1 MLLAEIKW
9 YWQALAVVFVIA
21 SILLIVV
28 VLLQKGKGGGLSAAF
43 GGAGGQ
49 SAFGSKTGDVFTWIT
64 IVIVGSYL
72 LLAMILTMNYKPVN
86 PLDETSIGAMGS
98 SPGSSTSSGP
108 STASEPSGVLPEQQP
123 TAPSETGPTIP
134 TPPDDVSP
142 EGGVDET
149 PGTEPPIQDK

>member
-1 MLLAEIKW
+1 MDFMLLADIKW

-98 SPGSSTSSGP
+98 SSGP

-123 TAPSETGPTIP
+123 TAPTETGPTIP

-142 EGGVDET
+142 EGGVGET
-149 PGTEPPIQDK
+149 TGTEPPIQDE

>member
-1 MLLAEIKW
+1 MDFMLLADIKW

-64 IVIVGSYL
+64 IVMVGSYL

-86 PLDETSIGAMGS
+86 PSDETSIGAMGS
-98 SPGSSTSSGP
+98 S
-108 STASEPSGVLPEQQP
+108 TAPEPSGVLPEQQP
-123 TAPSETGPTIP
+123 TAPAKTGTTTP

-142 EGGVDET
+142 EGGVGET
-149 PGTEPPIQDK
+149 AGTEPPIQDE